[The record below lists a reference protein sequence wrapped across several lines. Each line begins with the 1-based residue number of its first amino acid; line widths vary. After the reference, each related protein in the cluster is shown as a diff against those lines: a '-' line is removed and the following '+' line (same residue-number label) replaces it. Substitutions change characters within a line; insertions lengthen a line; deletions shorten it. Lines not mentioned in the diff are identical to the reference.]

1 MLLESRYGEPRRV
14 HLCNAYTLA
23 LAVRDRAYRRLLND
37 SDLNFADGH
46 YIAMVG
52 RWRGHAEMAQRV
64 YGPSLMLATLDRGR
78 ADGMRHYLYG
88 TTPDTVTR
96 LATALSERFPGLH
109 LVGVEAPPF
118 RPLTASEESD
128 LVERIGAA
136 KPDIMWVGLG
146 TPRQDD
152 FVARYAERLGC
163 TVVPVGAAFDLH
175 SGVKPSAPRFMQ
187 RIGMEWLFRLA
198 SEPIRLWRRY
208 LFGIPI
214 FMYGVAADHWWRW
227 RDAPEVA
234 IPRQRSRSLFRRRVP
249 DQAEP

>member
-163 TVVPVGAAFDLH
+163 TV
-175 SGVKPSAPRFMQ
+175 
-187 RIGMEWLFRLA
+187 
-198 SEPIRLWRRY
+198 
-208 LFGIPI
+208 
-214 FMYGVAADHWWRW
+214 
-227 RDAPEVA
+227 
-234 IPRQRSRSLFRRRVP
+234 
-249 DQAEP
+249 

>member
-1 MLLESRYGEPRRV
+1 
-14 HLCNAYTLA
+14 
-23 LAVRDRAYRRLLND
+23 
-37 SDLNFADGH
+37 
-46 YIAMVG
+46 
-52 RWRGHAEMAQRV
+52 
-64 YGPSLMLATLDRGR
+64 
-78 ADGMRHYLYG
+78 
-88 TTPDTVTR
+88 
-96 LATALSERFPGLH
+96 
-109 LVGVEAPPF
+109 
-118 RPLTASEESD
+118 
-128 LVERIGAA
+128 
-136 KPDIMWVGLG
+136 
-146 TPRQDD
+146 
-152 FVARYAERLGC
+152 RLGC